1 MVSTAA
7 ASALGGMLIRI
18 GKRRNLPIIHI
29 VRRPEQV
36 ELLRSRGA
44 EYILNSGKTD
54 FPGQLRSLAEKLHA
68 TLILDAIGG
77 AMTKTLA
84 EAAPFGS
91 TILMYSRLAQ
101 EDSVIDART
110 ALVKHLHFEGW
121 FLPNWIREK
130 NLLQILQISQQVQ
143 SLLGSDL
150 QSTIAR
156 RLPLSAAQAGLEAYT
171 GNLGAG
177 KILLVADPQEVRVD
191 G

>member
-1 MVSTAA
+1 
-7 ASALGGMLIRI
+7 
-18 GKRRNLPIIHI
+18 
-29 VRRPEQV
+29 
-36 ELLRSRGA
+36 
-44 EYILNSGKTD
+44 
-54 FPGQLRSLAEKLHA
+54 
-68 TLILDAIGG
+68 
-77 AMTKTLA
+77 MTKTLA